1 MSMAAI
7 SEAIVHP
14 LTKEFENIFREH
26 SGLVFETACSIT
38 GKGEDAEDVVQTI
51 FLRLLRRGIP
61 SEFQKNPRAYLYRA
75 AINQALNIVRTRRR
89 HPTMDL
95 EEIGTPAVP
104 ADTDSEEV
112 IHRKLFEAIA
122 ELPPQ
127 SAEIVILRYMHD
139 YSDVDIAKLLGKS
152 RVTIAVRLHRA
163 RVQLKKILRSSLGEE
178 L

>member
-1 MSMAAI
+1 
-7 SEAIVHP
+7 
-14 LTKEFENIFREH
+14 
-26 SGLVFETACSIT
+26 
-38 GKGEDAEDVVQTI
+38 
-51 FLRLLRRGIP
+51 
-61 SEFQKNPRAYLYRA
+61 
-75 AINQALNIVRTRRR
+75 
-89 HPTMDL
+89 MDL